1 MTAAAK
7 SAFSPKTR
15 VSLKKTPVP
24 DYLIREVI
32 NGEPWY
38 YRGYRDVLNGT
49 KKPEEIMA
57 CSTLQSVVVNYL
69 NAKLWHHLEDE
80 PYWVMSNEIGN
91 NLSKKTKSAYDVA
104 VFDKKTLPASQVDD
118 HYANVPPVLVVEV
131 DVKVETEKLLPPDL
145 IFQIKTRKLL
155 EFGVKKVVWFF
166 TKNQSVLI
174 AEAGKEWIFDNWNRD
189 VELWDGLKVNV
200 PKYLTKQ
207 GISVVDEPFE

>member
-7 SAFSPKTR
+7 SAFSPKQR
-15 VSLKKTPVP
+15 VSTKKMPVP
-24 DYLIREVI
+24 DYLVRETI
-32 NGEPWY
+32 DGERWY
-38 YRGYRDVLNGT
+38 YRGYRDVVNGL
-49 KKPEEIMA
+49 KKPEDIMA

-80 PYWVMSNEIGN
+80 PYWVMSNEVGN

-145 IFQIKTRKLL
+145 IFQIKTKKLL
-155 EFGVKKVVWFF
+155 EFGVQKVVWFF

-207 GISVVDEPFE
+207 GISVVDETFD

>member
-15 VSLKKTPVP
+15 VSPKKTPVP

-32 NGEPWY
+32 NGEPRY

-49 KKPEEIMA
+49 KTPEDIRA

-80 PYWVMSNEIGN
+80 PYWVMSNEVGN

-104 VFDKKTLPASQVDD
+104 VFDKKTLPPRQVDD
-118 HYANVPPVLVVEV
+118 HYASVPPVLVVEV

-200 PKYLTKQ
+200 PKYLAKQ